1 MPEFLRSLGYILVVS
16 APVLYVGGKIALP
29 IIGAAEFRLWRNFWL
44 LATVITFLSRG
55 FLDFAVGLALLSIYV
70 HRYSKQPAFLYIVL
84 MFVAPCVPIPSGIPG
99 VFNKILEL
107 DPPRWLA
114 ITILL
119 PVALR
124 LWRDRDVREF
134 RGLDVLVVAFLGYT
148 SLLSV
153 RLGDFN
159 SILRILAGNFLD
171 ICLPYFV
178 FSRVIRSGLD
188 MNKALLAFV
197 IGVLPLSAIGVLEIW
212 KSWRVYYVVV
222 QEWDVFL
229 KTAYLFRD
237 GLLRASVTSIEAI
250 AFGFVCMTGAGCL
263 LALRSPAPL
272 GIWRYV
278 ALSVLVL
285 GLLSSVSRG
294 PWLGF
299 ALCVLFLAITGPKRS
314 FKLALACLPG
324 MVSVL
329 FLHPPFLDRFI
340 NLLPFVG
347 SADKGSETYRSSL
360 FENSLIVIE
369 RYPLF
374 GSDSFLKEPEMQT
387 MIQGQGIIDIVNTY
401 LQIALYYGLIG
412 LFLFTLYFFGV
423 SARLARKSFGDNS
436 DAVNYKAVLG
446 LLIAMLLVI
455 VTTSSVSVIPYI
467 YWTFSAMCAAIL
479 APGFAGDRED
489 LPQQVPKPLKV
500 LGSISPLARHDS
512 LDDGRKK
519 MRVLGTH

>member
-1 MPEFLRSLGYILVVS
+1 MPEFLRSLVYVLIVT
-16 APVLYVGGKIALP
+16 APALYVGGKIAVP
-29 IIGAAEFRLWRNFWL
+29 IIGLAEFRLWRNCWL

-55 FLDFAVGLALLSIYV
+55 FFDFAVALAFVSFYV
-70 HRYSKQPAFLYIVL
+70 HRYSKQPAFFYIVL

-99 VFNKILEL
+99 IFNKIIEL

-119 PVALR
+119 PVAVR
-124 LWRDRDVREF
+124 LLRDRGTREF
-134 RGLDVLVVAFLGYT
+134 RGLDVLVVTFVAYT

-159 SILRILAGNFLD
+159 SILRVLAGNFLD

-178 FSRVIRSGLD
+178 FSRVIRSSLD

-197 IGVLPLSAIGVLEIW
+197 VGVLPLSAIGVLEIS

-229 KTAYLFRD
+229 ITAYLFRD
-237 GLLRASVTSIEAI
+237 GLLRASTTSIEAI

-263 LALRSPAPL
+263 LALRSPVPL
-272 GIWRYV
+272 GTWRYA
-278 ALSVLVL
+278 ALGILVL

-299 ALCVLFLAITGPKRS
+299 AFCILFLTITSPKRS
-314 FKLALACLPG
+314 FRLALAGLPG
-324 MVSVL
+324 VVALL
-329 FLHPPFLDRFI
+329 FLHPPFLDRFV

-347 SADKGSETYRSSL
+347 SADKSSETYRSSL
-360 FENSLIVIE
+360 FENSLIVIQ

-401 LQIALYYGLIG
+401 LQVALYYGLVG
-412 LFLFTLYFFGV
+412 LVLFVLYFVFIS
-423 SARLARKSFGDNS
+423 SALARKSFGDNS
-436 DAVNYKAVLG
+436 DSLNYKAVLG
-446 LLIAMLLVI
+446 ILVAMLLVI
-455 VTTSSVSVIPYI
+455 ITTSSVSVIPYI

-479 APGFAGDRED
+479 APNFAGNREN
-489 LPQQVPKPLKV
+489 LPLQVTRRLKV
-500 LGSISPLARHDS
+500 LGLNPLAS
-512 LDDGRKK
+512 QGSPEDGRKK
-519 MRVLGTH
+519 MRVLGMH

>member
-1 MPEFLRSLGYILVVS
+1 MPEFLRSLAYVLVVS
-16 APVLYVGGKIALP
+16 VPVFYIGGKIALP
-29 IIGAAEFRLWRNFWL
+29 IIGAAEFRLWRNCWL
-44 LATVITFLSRG
+44 LATIITFLSRG
-55 FLDFAVGLALLSIYV
+55 FFDFAVALALLTVYI
-70 HRYSKQPAFLYIVL
+70 HRYSRQPALLYIVL
-84 MFVAPCVPIPSGIPG
+84 MFVAPCVSVPAGIPG
-99 VFNKILEL
+99 IFNKILDL

-119 PVALR
+119 PVAIR
-124 LWRDRDVREF
+124 LWRDRGNREF
-134 RGLDVLVVAFLGYT
+134 KGLDVLVIAFLAYS

-159 SILRILAGNFLD
+159 SILRVLAGNFVD

-178 FSRVIRSGLD
+178 FSRAIRSGLD

-197 IGVLPLSAIGVLEIW
+197 IGVIPLSAIGVLEIW
-212 KSWRVYYVVV
+212 KSWRIYYVVV

-229 KTAYLFRD
+229 ITAYLFRD
-237 GLLRASVTSIEAI
+237 GLLRASTTSIEAI

-263 LALRSPAPL
+263 LALRNPVSL

-278 ALSVLVL
+278 ALTVLVL

-299 ALCVLFLAITGPKRS
+299 ALCVLFLSITSPKRS
-314 FKLALACLPG
+314 FKLALAGLPG
-324 MVSVL
+324 LVALL

-360 FENSLIVIE
+360 FEQSLIVID

-374 GSDSFLKEPEMQT
+374 GSDSFLKEPEMQA

-412 LFLFTLYFFGV
+412 LFLFTLYFSGFLR
-423 SARLARKSFGDNS
+423 SWRANH
-436 DAVNYKAVLG
+436 
-446 LLIAMLLVI
+446 
-455 VTTSSVSVIPYI
+455 SVKTRI
-467 YWTFSAMCAAIL
+467 
-479 APGFAGDRED
+479 R
-489 LPQQVPKPLKV
+489 
-500 LGSISPLARHDS
+500 
-512 LDDGRKK
+512 
-519 MRVLGTH
+519 

>member
-1 MPEFLRSLGYILVVS
+1 MPEFLRSLAYVLIVTV
-16 APVLYVGGKIALP
+16 PVLYVGGKIAVP
-29 IIGAAEFRLWRNFWL
+29 IIGLAEFRLWRNCWL
-44 LATVITFLSRG
+44 LATVVTFLSRG
-55 FLDFAVGLALLSIYV
+55 FFDFAVAMAFVSFYV
-70 HRYSKQPAFLYIVL
+70 HRYSKQPAFFYIVL

-99 VFNKILEL
+99 IFNKILDL

-114 ITILL
+114 VTILL

-124 LWRDRDVREF
+124 LWRDQGTREL
-134 RGLDVLVVAFLGYT
+134 RGLDVIVIAFLAYT

-159 SILRILAGNFLD
+159 AILRVLAVNFLD

-178 FSRVIRSGLD
+178 FSRAIRTSLD

-197 IGVLPLSAIGVLEIW
+197 VGVLPLSAIGVLEIS

-229 KTAYLFRD
+229 VTAYLFRD
-237 GLLRASVTSIEAI
+237 GLLRASTTSIEAI
-250 AFGFVCMTGAGCL
+250 AFGFACMTGAGCL
-263 LALRSPAPL
+263 LALRSPVSL
-272 GIWRYV
+272 GNWRYV
-278 ALSVLVL
+278 ALGILVL

-299 ALCVLFLAITGPKRS
+299 AFCILFLTITSPKKS
-314 FKLALACLPG
+314 FRLALAGLPG
-324 MVSVL
+324 VAALL

-347 SADKGSETYRSSL
+347 SADKSSETYRSSL
-360 FENSLIVIE
+360 FENSLVVIQ

-412 LFLFTLYFFGV
+412 LFIFVLYFSV
-423 SARLARKSFGDNS
+423 ISAKLSIKSFGEDLGS
-436 DAVNYKAVLG
+436 LNYKAVLG
-446 LLIAMLLVI
+446 LLVAMLLVI

-467 YWTFSAMCAAIL
+467 YWTFSAMGAAIL
-479 APGFAGDRED
+479 APNFAGSRES
-489 LPQQVPKPLKV
+489 LPLQVTKRLKV
-500 LGSISPLARHDS
+500 IGLHSLARRDS
-512 LDDGRKK
+512 QDDGRKK
-519 MRVLGTH
+519 MRVLSMR